1 MEMTAQT
8 KMARLMREVERSSS
22 GRIIICSSG
31 PATSLDHLPV
41 QEDHLLPTKTRGKK
55 EHKPTEGR
63 GGEGR
68 QHRVKS
74 CCLLRPVCLY
84 IVQRRQRR
92 TKDGRP
98 AGERFAYGP
107 KCEILL
113 RFTVIRT
120 NIKFVILHLCC
131 HCHCAVRVNY
141 V

>member
-63 GGEGR
+63 GG
-68 QHRVKS
+68 
-74 CCLLRPVCLY
+74 
-84 IVQRRQRR
+84 
-92 TKDGRP
+92 
-98 AGERFAYGP
+98 GEEAAQG
-107 KCEILL
+107 
-113 RFTVIRT
+113 
-120 NIKFVILHLCC
+120 
-131 HCHCAVRVNY
+131 
-141 V
+141 